1 MLKLYYKFNFATEP
15 CLPIYDKEGYRDE
28 EFDKKDKGTWI
39 VGSTMTIEPKGKY
52 MESRGIFLYIN
63 HNTRTTKGY
72 YYVRK
77 TTDDSKGRLKDDE
90 KRYPVK
96 WNTIKLFQRSRY
108 LMTN

>member
-1 MLKLYYKFNFATEP
+1 M
-15 CLPIYDKEGYRDE
+15 DS
-28 EFDKKDKGTWI
+28 WI
-39 VGSTMTIEPKGKY
+39 TMTIEPKGKY

>member
-1 MLKLYYKFNFATEP
+1 MCSCGSMGLGNEKNASRT
-15 CLPIYDKEGYRDE
+15 DK
-28 EFDKKDKGTWI
+28 
-39 VGSTMTIEPKGKY
+39 
-52 MESRGIFLYIN
+52 FLYIN

-90 KRYPVK
+90 KRYPK